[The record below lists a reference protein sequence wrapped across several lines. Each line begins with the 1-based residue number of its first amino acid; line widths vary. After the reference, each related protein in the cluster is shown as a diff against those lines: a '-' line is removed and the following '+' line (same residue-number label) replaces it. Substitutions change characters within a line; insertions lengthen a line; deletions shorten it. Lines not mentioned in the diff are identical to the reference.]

1 MEQELKPFLQR
12 LEDHAAAVKEK
23 LVGWDLGDQA
33 LAMDTTSLSG
43 SYVEML
49 AGKFGEVQTATL
61 GSGGWMIQVAEEGA
75 RVVGEVAEGYRL
87 LRLREYC

>member
-23 LVGWDLGDQA
+23 LAGWDLGDQA
-33 LAMDTTSLSG
+33 LAMDTSLPR

-75 RVVGEVAEGYRL
+75 RVVGEVAEGYRV
-87 LRLREYC
+87 LRLRECC

>member
-1 MEQELKPFLQR
+1 MEQELKPFLQQ
-12 LEDHAAAVKEK
+12 LEDHAADVKEK
-23 LVGWDLGDQA
+23 LGGCDLGDQA
-33 LAMDTTSLSG
+33 LAMDTSLSR